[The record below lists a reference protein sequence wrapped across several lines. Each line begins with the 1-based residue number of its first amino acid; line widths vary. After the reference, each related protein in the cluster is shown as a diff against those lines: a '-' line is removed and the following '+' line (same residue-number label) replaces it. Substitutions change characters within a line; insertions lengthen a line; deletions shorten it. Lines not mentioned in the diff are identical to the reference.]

1 MLILWRLVHIFGF
14 IFWFTGLIG
23 TTAAQV
29 ATRKAPDSE
38 ARRGAWAV
46 VRRLQMWEIIGMVL
60 TPIGGI
66 FLTTTMYGHLFRGT
80 PAFVHIKLLLVVI
93 GVVLNI
99 VLISQRKKA
108 EARLLAGDQA
118 GFASLLKRMAM
129 IQGIA
134 TLTLPAA
141 IFVVELIKYGAV

>member
-1 MLILWRLVHIFGF
+1 MLILWRLVHTFGF

-29 ATRKAPDSE
+29 AARKAPDSE

-46 VRRLQMWEIIGMVL
+46 VRKLQIWEIVGLVL

-66 FLTTTMYGHLFRGT
+66 FLTTTTYGHLFRGT
-80 PAFVHIKLLLVVI
+80 PAFVHIKLLLVI
-93 GVVLNI
+93 IAVVLNI
-99 VLISQRKKA
+99 VVILQRKKA

-118 GFASLLKRMAM
+118 GFTGIIKRVAM
-129 IQGIA
+129 LQGIA
-134 TLTLPAA
+134 TLMLPAA
-141 IFVVELIKYGAV
+141 VFVVILIKYAS